1 MPYFW
6 GMRYLVFF
14 LLLCV
19 SALHAQH
26 TNCQSS
32 KRHIPLRGGGGVT
45 DPANLRSDTL
55 DILHYDISID
65 MRAMSSALVSATCRI
80 DLVSLMD
87 NVASIH
93 LDLKALQV
101 DSVYGIN
108 GALEFAQGGESL
120 WIQPQES
127 LMQGDSL
134 QVWVAYH
141 GQPAQ
146 DATWG
151 GFYFASG
158 YAYNLGVGFDAVP
171 HNFGRVWFP
180 CFDNFVERSTYSFH
194 VLTTEIKEAYCSGV
208 REGVEVIGQDSILT
222 HWHLNQTIP
231 TYLAGIAVASY
242 AHAELSY
249 ISVEGNEIPMWL
261 IAAPSDT
268 TNMKNSFTH
277 LDEAMASFE
286 NRFGPYRWSKVG
298 FSAVPFNAGAMEH
311 ATNIAYP
318 RSTLDGTTAYETLMA
333 HELSHHWWGDLVTC
347 ETAGDMWLNEGWAS
361 FCEMVFTE
369 ALYGTVAYTE
379 AVRDNHKDVLL
390 YAHRNDGGRYAV
402 SGVPSNITYGDHVYN
417 KGADIARTLRSYMG
431 DEDFFEAC
439 RAWMDQR
446 AFQHANSADLRDFF
460 QDYTEANLT
469 YFFDQWVFAPGFPE
483 FRVHSYSNAGNG
495 LWDVHVKQF
504 SHYNGLSMQEV
515 PLEVTFFDAE
525 LNRASVEVIV
535 NGANSFETV
544 QLPNGFE
551 PVHASIDAADRLALA
566 VLAEE
571 RIIDGSGPNDCDY
584 AEMDIVVSD
593 LPEGDTVFVRVENHW
608 AQADESLVQGDYYIS
623 PDRWWNVFRSGD
635 TGVLNATIRYY
646 GDSSQSRYF
655 DPLFFDYLE
664 TFGYDEDSIVLLH
677 RTNPSQPWSLVSDY
691 ELITTPGLDNWQG
704 RIKIG
709 NLLSGQ
715 YTWAVPNSPLLHPEV
730 VSDGIKIYTSSG
742 KLHGYG
748 LDDLGTVA
756 ITDNSGRTV
765 YSADCEYQFTIDTT
779 SWAKGIYHI
788 HIGSMQMN
796 ILYTFKVYIP

>member
-1 MPYFW
+1 
-6 GMRYLVFF
+6 MRF
-14 LLLCV
+14 LFIICLFKCAL
-19 SALHAQH
+19 LHAQSH
-26 TNCQSS
+26 SCQAS
-32 KRHIPLRGGGGVT
+32 KRFISLRGGGSIV
-45 DPANLRSDTL
+45 DPANSRSDTL
-55 DILHYDISID
+55 DVLHYDISIN
-65 MRAMSSALVSATCRI
+65 MRSMASSQISALCQITLR
-80 DLVSLMD
+80 SLMD
-87 NVASIH
+87 DVSLIH
-93 LDLKALQV
+93 LDLKSLQV
-101 DSVYGIN
+101 DSVYTETGM
-108 GALEFAQGGESL
+108 LSYAQSGESL
-120 WIQPQES
+120 WITTQVPLQTN
-127 LMQGDSL
+127 DSVH
-134 QVWVAYH
+134 VWVAYH

-151 GFYFASG
+151 GFYFSSG

-180 CFDNFVERSTYSFH
+180 CFDNFVERSSYSFH
-194 VLTTEIKEAYCSGV
+194 VLTTEIKKAYCSGV
-208 REGVEVIGQDSILT
+208 REGVEVIGQDSVLT
-222 HWHLNQTIP
+222 HWRLDEVIP

-242 AHAELSY
+242 AHAESTY
-249 ISVEGNEIPMWL
+249 TSIDGDNIPMWL
-261 IAAPSDT
+261 IAAPADT
-268 TNMKNSFTH
+268 TNMKLSFTH
-277 LDEAMASFE
+277 LDEAMVSFE

-318 RSTLDGTTAYETLMA
+318 RSTLDGTTTYETLMA
-333 HELSHHWWGDLVTC
+333 HELSHHWWGNLVTC

-369 ALYGTVAYTE
+369 ALYGGETYTE

-390 YAHRNDGGRYAV
+390 YAHRNDGGRYPV
-402 SGVPSNITYGDHVYN
+402 SGVPLNITYGDHVYN

-431 DEDFFEAC
+431 DDDFFEAC
-439 RAWMDQR
+439 RAWMSER
-446 AFQHANSADLRDFF
+446 AFSHASSTDMRDFF
-460 QDYTEANLT
+460 QNYTEANLT
-469 YFFDQWVFAPGFPE
+469 LFFDQWVFAPGFPE
-483 FRVHSYSNAGNG
+483 FRVHAFASAGGNS
-495 LWDVHVKQF
+495 WDVQIKQF
-504 SHYNGLSMQEV
+504 SHYNNLLMQEV
-515 PLEVTFFDAE
+515 PLEVTFFDAA
-525 LNRASVEVIV
+525 LNRASGQVSAS
-535 NGANSFETV
+535 GAISFSTV

-551 PVHASIDAADRLALA
+551 PVHACIDAVDQLALA

-571 RIIDGSGPNDCDY
+571 RVIDGGGPNDCEY

-664 TFGYDEDSIVLLH
+664 TFGYNEDSIVLLH
-677 RTNPSQPWSLVSDY
+677 RTNPTQPWSLFSDY

-715 YTWAVPNSPLLHPEV
+715 YAWAVPNSPLLHPEV
-730 VSDGIKIYTSSG
+730 VSERIKIYTSSG

-748 LDDLGTVA
+748 LDALGTVA
-756 ITDNSGRTV
+756 ITDNSGRNV

-779 SWAKGIYHI
+779 PWAKGIYHI
-788 HIGSMQMN
+788 QIGSMQMN
-796 ILYTFKVYIP
+796 RLYTFKVYIP

>member
-1 MPYFW
+1 
-6 GMRYLVFF
+6 MRFIFIF
-14 LLLCV
+14 LFLQ
-19 SALHAQH
+19 SALVHAQNH
-26 TNCQSS
+26 SCQSA
-32 KRHIPLRGGGGVT
+32 KRHVPLRGGGSAS
-45 DPANLRSDTL
+45 DPANMRSDTL
-55 DILHYDISID
+55 DVLHYDISIN
-65 MRAMSSALVSATCRI
+65 MRAMASAQISAVCRV

-101 DSVYGIN
+101 DSVYGVS
-108 GALEFAQGGESL
+108 GSLAFAQGGESL
-120 WIQPQES
+120 WIQPELPLQT
-127 LMQGDSL
+127 GDTL

-146 DATWG
+146 DASWG
-151 GFYFASG
+151 GFYFSSG

-194 VLTTEIKEAYCSGV
+194 VLTTEIKSAYCSGI

-222 HWHLNQTIP
+222 HWRLDQVIP
-231 TYLAGIAVASY
+231 TYLAGIAAASY
-242 AHAELSY
+242 AHAELYYTST
-249 ISVEGNEIPMWL
+249 EGNEIPMWL
-261 IAAPSDT
+261 IAAPADT

-369 ALYGTVAYTE
+369 ALYGSQAYTE

-390 YAHRNDGGRYAV
+390 NAHRNDGGRYAV
-402 SGVPSNITYGDHVYN
+402 SGVPLNITYGDHVYN

-431 DEDFFEAC
+431 DDDFFEAC
-439 RAWMDQR
+439 RAWMSDR
-446 AFQHANSADLRDFF
+446 SFQHARSPDLRDFF

-469 YFFDQWVFAPGFPE
+469 YFFGQWFFVPGFPE
-483 FRVHSYSNAGNG
+483 FLIHSFTNMGADM
-495 LWDVHVKQF
+495 WDVHIKQF
-504 SHYNGLSMQEV
+504 SHYNSLLMQEV
-515 PLEVTFFDAE
+515 PLDVTFFDAE
-525 LNRASVEVIV
+525 LNRTSVQVIA

-551 PVHASIDAADRLALA
+551 PVHACLDPSDKLALA

-571 RIIDGSGPNDCDY
+571 RTIDNNGPNDCDY

-593 LPEGDTVFVRVENHW
+593 LPDGDSVFVRVENHW

-635 TGVLNATIRYY
+635 TGTLAATIRYY
-646 GDSSQSRYF
+646 GDSVQSRYF
-655 DPLFFDYLE
+655 DPLFFEYLE
-664 TFGYDEDSIVLLH
+664 TFGYNEDSIVLLH
-677 RTNPSQPWSLVSDY
+677 RTNPIQPWSLFSDY
-691 ELITTPGLDNWQG
+691 ELITTPSIDNWQG

-730 VSDGIKIYTSSG
+730 VSDEIKIYTSSG

-748 LDDLGTVA
+748 LDALGTVA

-765 YSADCEYQFTIDTT
+765 YSADCEYQFTIDTV
-779 SWAKGIYHI
+779 SWATGIYHL
-788 HIGSMQMN
+788 HIGSMRMN
-796 ILYTFKVYIP
+796 RIHTFKVYIP

>member
-1 MPYFW
+1 MPAC
-6 GMRYLVFF
+6 R
-14 LLLCV
+14 
-19 SALHAQH
+19 
-26 TNCQSS
+26 SS
-32 KRHIPLRGGGGVT
+32 RKHIPLRGGGGAT
-45 DPANLRSDTL
+45 DPANMRSDTL
-55 DILHYDISID
+55 DVLHYDLSIN
-65 MRAMSSALVSATCRI
+65 MREMSSAQLSAVCRI
-80 DLVSLMD
+80 DLVSRMD
-87 NVASIH
+87 EVGTLH
-93 LDLKALQV
+93 LDLKSLIV
-101 DSVYGIN
+101 DSVYSQEGN
-108 GALEFAQGGESL
+108 LAYTQAGESL
-120 WIQPQES
+120 WIQLQQPLQT
-127 LMQGDSL
+127 GDTT

-146 DATWG
+146 DASWG

-158 YAYNLGVGFDAVP
+158 YAFNLGVGFDAVP

-180 CFDNFVERSTYSFH
+180 CFDNFVERSSYSFH
-194 VLTTEIKEAYCSGV
+194 VLTTAVKQAYCSGI
-208 REGVEVIGQDSILT
+208 RTGLESIGEDSLLT
-222 HWHLNQTIP
+222 HWELQESIP
-231 TYLAGIAVASY
+231 SYLAGMAVASY
-242 AHAELSY
+242 AHVEQEYQS
-249 ISVEGNEIPMWL
+249 ISGTTIPMWL

-268 TNMKNSFTH
+268 TNMKLSFTH
-277 LDEAMASFE
+277 LDEAMAAFE
-286 NRFGPYRWSKVG
+286 NRFGAYQWSKVG

-318 RSTLDGTTAYETLMA
+318 RSTLDGTTTYETLMA

-361 FCEMVFTE
+361 FCEMLFTE
-369 ALYGTVAYTE
+369 ALYGSEAYVD

-402 SGVPSNITYGDHVYN
+402 SGIPMNITYGDHVYN

-431 DEDFFEAC
+431 DDDFFEAC
-439 RAWMDQR
+439 SAWMTER
-446 AFQHANSADLRDFF
+446 SYTHASSADLRDFF
-460 QDYTEANLT
+460 QNYTEANLT

-483 FRVHSYSNAGNG
+483 FRIQSLSSGVTG
-495 LWDVHVKQF
+495 LWDVNIQQF
-504 SHYNGLSMQEV
+504 SHYNNLLMQEV
-515 PLEVTFFDAE
+515 PLEITFLDE
-525 LNRASVEVIV
+525 NLNRTSTNVLVS
-535 NGANSFETV
+535 GANTWVSV
-544 QLPNGFE
+544 QLPDGFA
-551 PVHASIDAADRLALA
+551 PVHAFLNGNDQLALA

-571 RIIDGSGPNDCDY
+571 RIIDNNGPNDCDY

-593 LPEGDTVFVRVENHW
+593 LPESDTVFVRVENHW
-608 AQADESLVQGDYYIS
+608 AQADESLVQGEYYIS

-646 GDSSQSRYF
+646 GDSTQSRYF
-655 DPLFFDYLE
+655 DPMFFDYLE
-664 TFGYDEDSIVLLH
+664 TFGYTEDSIVLLY
-677 RTNPSQPWSLVSDY
+677 RSNPLENWSLFSDY
-691 ELITTPGLDNWQG
+691 ELITTPAADNWQG

-748 LDDLGTVA
+748 LDALGTVS

-765 YSADCEYQFTIDTT
+765 YSSDCEYQFTIDTT
-779 SWAKGIYHI
+779 SWAKGIYHV
-788 HIGSMQMN
+788 HIGSMVMN